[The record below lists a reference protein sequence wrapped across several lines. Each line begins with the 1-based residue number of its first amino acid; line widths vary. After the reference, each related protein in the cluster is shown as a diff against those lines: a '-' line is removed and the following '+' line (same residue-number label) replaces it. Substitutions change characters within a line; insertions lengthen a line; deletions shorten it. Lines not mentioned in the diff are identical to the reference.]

1 MIDDASLDDL
11 LQKVWDGGRVN
22 AAEALRLYHL
32 PLEELATLADRR
44 RQLKQA
50 EAYGGRGNEIV
61 TYIVDRNV
69 NYTNVCNVYCKFCA
83 FYRVEADADAYVITF
98 EEMDRKIEETVALGG
113 TQILMQGGHHPK
125 LTMQWYLDLLS
136 HIKGKFP
143 QINIHGF
150 SPSEF
155 VHFREVFN
163 RPLEEIITQ
172 FVKAGLG
179 SIPGGGGE
187 ILVDR
192 VRQRISP
199 LKAMSDDW
207 LEVMDVAHRLG
218 LNSSATMMF
227 GHVETVEDRI
237 EHLERVRAQQDKS
250 LTYGSAP
257 AGEESQPTQ
266 QVSPPTKRKMER
278 AATPHPNPLPS
289 EGRGRR
295 ASPGSEEQTAD
306 SRPQQLSSGQ
316 PAPPTKVQVETAA
329 PPHPHPL
336 PSEGR
341 GRSTPAGSG
350 GQVAGFTAFIGWTFQ
365 AEHTKLRAPTVGAH
379 EYLRTQALSRIY
391 LDNVPNVQSS
401 WVTQGQEIGQIALKY
416 GANDL
421 GSIMIEENVVSQA
434 GTTFRMGVTD
444 MQRLIRDLGYEPHQ
458 RDNWYRLV
466 N

>member
-1 MIDDASLDDL
+1 MTGELPSDEL
-11 LQKVWDGGRVN
+11 LTKVWQGRRIDQD
-22 AAEALRLYHL
+22 EARALYNL
-32 PLEELATLADRR
+32 PLEELGALANRR
-44 RQLKQA
+44 RQLA
-50 EAYGGRGNEIV
+50 RASAYDGRGGDIV

-83 FYRVEADADAYVITF
+83 FYRVEKDDDAYVISL
-98 EEMDRKIEETVALGG
+98 EEMDRKIEETIALGG

-125 LTMQWYLDLLS
+125 LSMQWYLDLLS
-136 HIKGKFP
+136 HIKIKFP

-155 VHFREVFN
+155 VHFREVFGL
-163 RPLEEIITQ
+163 PLEEIISQ

-207 LEVMDVAHRLG
+207 LGVMDVAHRLG
-218 LNSSATMMF
+218 LKSTATMMF
-227 GHVETVEDRI
+227 GHVETIEDRI

-250 LTYGSAP
+250 
-257 AGEESQPTQ
+257 
-266 QVSPPTKRKMER
+266 K
-278 AATPHPNPLPS
+278 
-289 EGRGRR
+289 
-295 ASPGSEEQTAD
+295 
-306 SRPQQLSSGQ
+306 
-316 PAPPTKVQVETAA
+316 
-329 PPHPHPL
+329 
-336 PSEGR
+336 
-341 GRSTPAGSG
+341 
-350 GQVAGFTAFIGWTFQ
+350 GFTAFIAWTFQ
-365 AEHTKLRAPTVGAH
+365 AEHTKLKAPPVGAH

-391 LDNVPNVQSS
+391 LDNFPSVQSS
-401 WVTQGQEIGQIALKY
+401 WVTQGPEIGQIALQF

-434 GTTFRMGVTD
+434 GTTYRMGVAD
-444 MQRLIRDLGYEPHQ
+444 MRRLIQDMGFQAHQ
-458 RDNWYRLV
+458 RDNWYNLL